1 MKEKKKPIEKI
12 ENIKEEIKEKV
23 IEEEKSSK
31 DAKLDIKGINAIIK
45 LTKRILK
52 IGLYISVILVIYAF
66 IVLGKESGIF
76 AMLLKLLHIIAPLF
90 IGIVIAWLFN
100 PLIKWFKKKGLKRG
114 AAATVIYIIFIGS
127 IILVVGSLMPTLYT
141 QVQEFAKIIPSIFD
155 KVQVWVSG
163 VFQSFDGIANFDAT
177 AAKESLFKQM
187 ESFGSNLSST
197 LPDLIINIMTS
208 LLSGIG
214 TIIVGIVI
222 GFFLLVSFDNTD
234 SFIDFLPKKIQ
245 TTTRELLQEIDMA
258 LRSFVTG
265 AILDSLFIFV
275 ISSIG
280 LYAVGLKAS
289 LLFGLFCGITNIIPY
304 AGPYIGGI
312 PAVIVGFS
320 QGITT
325 GLLTLAVIAIIQF
338 LEGNFLQPVI
348 LSKTTKLHPVTI
360 ILGLLVFGYFWG
372 IFGMV
377 IATPLIASAKAILL
391 FFDKKYD
398 ILNFN

>member
-1 MKEKKKPIEKI
+1 MEEKKTDTKKVEGIKI
-12 ENIKEEIKEKV
+12 ENKV
-23 IEEEKSSK
+23 EGKTNTEV
-31 DAKLDIKGINAIIK
+31 KLDIKSINTIIK
-45 LTKRILK
+45 LTKKLLK
-52 IGLYISVILVIYAF
+52 ISLYIAVILGIYTF
-66 IVLGKESGIF
+66 IVLGKESGLF
-76 AMLLKLLHIIAPLF
+76 AMILKLLQIIAPLF

-100 PLIKWFKKKGLKRG
+100 PLVKWFTKKGIRRG
-114 AAATVIYIIFIGS
+114 LAAVIIYIVFIGS
-127 IILVVGSLMPTLYT
+127 IILFMGALMPTLYT
-141 QVQEFAKIIPSIFD
+141 QVQEFAKVIPDIFD
-155 KVQVWVSG
+155 EVQDWGSN
-163 VFQSFDGIANFDAT
+163 VFQSLDGIANFDAS
-177 AAKESLFKQM
+177 AAQENLFNQI
-187 ESFGSNLSST
+187 EQFGSSLSST
-197 LPDLIINIMTS
+197 LPKLLLSIMSS

-214 TIIVGIVI
+214 TILVGLVI

-234 SFIDFLPKKIQ
+234 SIIDFLPKKIQ
-245 TTTRELLQEIDMA
+245 KTTRELLQEIDMA
-258 LRSFVTG
+258 LRAFVTG
-265 AILDSLFIFV
+265 SILDCLFIFV

-280 LYAVGLKAS
+280 LYFVGLKAP

-325 GLLTLAVIAIIQF
+325 GILTLIVIGVIQL

-348 LSKTTKLHPVTI
+348 LSKTTKLHPVSI

-377 IATPLIASAKAILL
+377 IATPLIASFKAILL
-391 FFDKKYD
+391 FFDEKYD